1 MWKFDGWWRHRAD
14 DWRWAAYAAPD
25 DVMHSIQQILDRFEA
40 VCLNWNLGMRV
51 ISPDGK
57 LLGGA
62 NTCALCERCSARRN
76 CRDALYA
83 GNISAQL
90 GISYIHRCM
99 LGGVL
104 FSGTLVEGDSVR
116 AHIVLG
122 PSRMWEWDDY
132 AREELHENCAQHPEL
147 VRDMTMSQA
156 EAAFSALPE
165 LNCKQAR
172 DICQLLF
179 DICAAI
185 SCEENYLSR
194 QRDTYNQQAELFGVV
209 ESEKSNATPGGY
221 PLNIEQELLR
231 RVRVGDRQGA
241 RAILNELLGHI
252 LYDTGCNIEIMKA
265 RSLELVVM
273 ISRAAVEGGAELN
286 RLLGMNYN
294 FISELSGFEAF
305 DEICLWLIKVLDKF
319 MDTVYST
326 RATPNMLLL
335 RGAVSFIRENY
346 TRNIVLDEVA
356 ASVHISP
363 YYLSHLFREELGIT
377 FIEYLT
383 RTRVERAKQLLSAG
397 GMSVSDVAREVGYDD
412 AGYFSRVFKKL
423 TGRTPAAYRKP

>member
-1 MWKFDGWWRHRAD
+1 M
-14 DWRWAAYAAPD
+14 
-25 DVMHSIQQILDRFEA
+25 
-40 VCLNWNLGMRV
+40 
-51 ISPDGK
+51 
-57 LLGGA
+57 
-62 NTCALCERCSARRN
+62 
-76 CRDALYA
+76 
-83 GNISAQL
+83 
-90 GISYIHRCM
+90 
-99 LGGVL
+99 
-104 FSGTLVEGDSVR
+104 
-116 AHIVLG
+116 
-122 PSRMWEWDDY
+122 
-132 AREELHENCAQHPEL
+132 
-147 VRDMTMSQA
+147 
-156 EAAFSALPE
+156 
-165 LNCKQAR
+165 
-172 DICQLLF
+172 
-179 DICAAI
+179 
-185 SCEENYLSR
+185 
-194 QRDTYNQQAELFGVV
+194 V
-209 ESEKSNATPGGY
+209 ESEKSNAAPGGY
-221 PLNIEQELLR
+221 PLSIEQELLR